1 MSIRPGPWISV
12 PILIGLGWTR
22 IWAAPEQF
30 EGRPLSSVQ
39 FAPETQPLTF
49 EQLLS
54 LTPLRIGEPLHMS
67 DVRAAIQRLYETGEY
82 ADIAVDATANG
93 EGVNLRFLTQPNYF
107 IGHVRVRG
115 VPEPPN
121 EGELLVAT
129 KLQLGTL
136 YSSDQDKAAVE
147 RLDDIVRRNGFYH
160 ATVEPQTQL
169 QPPVQQA
176 LVNFS
181 IEPGRRAKF
190 DGLMATGQMER
201 TIQSIL
207 RTSGWKRFPGFLGWH
222 DLTEDRLQSGLDNI
236 RSWYPK
242 HDRLL
247 ARVTLVNLDYHSA
260 TNTVT
265 PVLTIDSGPPVV
277 VRLKGASLSGGKL
290 RGLLPIYEERSLDRD
305 LLQEGT
311 RDLAE
316 YFQSQGYFHASV
328 NYTLT
333 EATNGSQFIDY
344 SVDRGPKH
352 KLVKLEIEGNHYF
365 TTQTLRDRMTI
376 IPATLVRYRHGR
388 YNHAELERD
397 LDSIRDLY
405 RSNGFRD
412 VQVTSQEMDN
422 YEGKE
427 GHVALIIH
435 VKEGP
440 QWFVSNLNVEGVA
453 DQDRVTMLLYSTS
466 GEPYSDANI
475 ASDRDTILNFYFND
489 GYPDA
494 RFQFTATPAEEPY
507 HMNVSYV
514 VSPGPQV
521 FVRHV
526 LITGLERTRP
536 DLVRNRI
543 DLEPGDPLSQQKITG
558 SQRRLYDLGIFARVD
573 TALQNP
579 DGEEPTKNV
588 IYSIEEAGRY
598 SINTGVGAEIGRIG
612 GGTTSLDSPAG
623 TTGFS
628 PRFIFGVS
636 RLNFLGLAH
645 TISLQSLVSTLEQ
658 RALLTYLAPQFEGNP
673 NLNLQFSGL
682 FDISHDV
689 RTFSARRE
697 EGSVQLGQKLTK
709 ANTLQYRFV
718 FRKVN
723 ILGTPLVTP
732 ELIPL
737 LSQPVRVGLI
747 STSFIQDRRDDPIDP
762 HHGIYTSID
771 LGLASQA
778 FGSQTGFGRVVARN
792 STYYS
797 LTKNLVLA
805 RSTNFG
811 IIERYSGL
819 PEIPLAE
826 RFFGGGSLSNR
837 AFPDY
842 QAGPRD
848 LETGFPIGGNAM
860 FVNTVEL
867 RFPLIGDNLG
877 GVLFNDMGNVYS
889 AVNKISLRFRQ
900 RDLQDFDYGVQ
911 SFGFGLRYRT
921 PIGPVRADFSLSP
934 NSPRFFGFQ
943 GTENQLLFGGG
954 QAVVQRINV
963 FQFHISLGQ
972 AF

>member
-1 MSIRPGPWISV
+1 M
-12 PILIGLGWTR
+12 PILVGLGWTPAS
-22 IWAAPEQF
+22 AAPEQY
-30 EGRPLSSVQ
+30 EGKPIVGVQ

-49 EQLLS
+49 DQLMS
-54 LTPLRIGEPLHMS
+54 LTPLHVGQPLHMS
-67 DVRAAIQRLYETGEY
+67 DVRDAIQRLYETGEY
-82 ADIAVDATANG
+82 ADIAVDATPSG
-93 EGVNLRFLTQPNYF
+93 QGVNLRFLTQPNYF
-107 IGHVRVRG
+107 IGNVRVRG

-129 KLQLGTL
+129 KLQLGTQ
-136 YSSDQDKAAVE
+136 YSIDQDKAAVDRIE
-147 RLDDIVRRNGFYH
+147 QIARRNGLYH
-160 ATVEPQTQL
+160 VTVEPQTML

-176 LVNFS
+176 LVDFNV
-181 IEPGRRAKF
+181 EPGRRAKF
-190 DGLMATGQMER
+190 DGLVATGQMER

-207 RTSGWKRFPGFLGWH
+207 RSSKWKRFPGFLGWH
-222 DLTEDRLQSGLDNI
+222 SLTEDRVESGIDNI

-242 HDRLL
+242 HDHLL
-247 ARVTLVNLDYHSA
+247 AKVTLVNLDYHSA

-277 VRLKGASLSGGKL
+277 VQVKGASVSGGKL
-290 RGLLPIYEERSLDRD
+290 RSLLPIYQERSLDRD

-311 RDLAE
+311 RDLAD
-316 YFQSQGYFHASV
+316 YFQSQGYFHTRV
-328 NYTLT
+328 TYNTT
-333 EATNGSQFIDY
+333 TATNGSEFIDY
-344 SVDRGPKH
+344 TVDRGPKH
-352 KLVKLEIEGNHYF
+352 KLVKLEIEGHHYF
-365 TTQTLRDRMTI
+365 NTGTLRERMTI
-376 IPATLVRYRHGR
+376 IPATLIRYRNGR
-388 YNHAELERD
+388 YNHAQLERD
-397 LDSIRDLY
+397 LDSIRYLY

-412 VQVTSQEMDN
+412 VEVTSQEMDD
-422 YEGKE
+422 YRGKL
-427 GHVALIIH
+427 GNVALLIRIN
-435 VKEGP
+435 EGP
-440 QWFVSNLNVEGVA
+440 QWFVSKLQMEGVS
-453 DQDRVTMLLYSTS
+453 DEDRVSMLLYSIA
-466 GEPYSDANI
+466 GQPYSDENI
-475 ASDRDTILNFYFND
+475 ANDRDTILNFYYDN

-494 RFQFTATPAEEPY
+494 RFQFTAAPAEEPY
-507 HMNVSYV
+507 HMNLTFIVM
-514 VSPGPQV
+514 PGSQV

-526 LITGLERTRP
+526 LINGLDRTQP
-536 DLVRNRI
+536 SLVRNRI
-543 DLEPGDPLSQQKITG
+543 NLEPGDPLSQDKITS

-579 DGEEPTKNV
+579 EGEEPTKNV

-636 RLNFLGLAH
+636 RLNFLGLGH

-673 NLNLQFSGL
+673 NLSLQFSGL

-697 EGSVQLGQKLTK
+697 EGSVQLGQKLSK
-709 ANTLQYRFV
+709 AYTLQYRLV

-737 LSQPVRVGLI
+737 LSQPVRVGLV
-747 STSFIQDRRDDPIDP
+747 STSFIQDKRDDPADP
-762 HHGIYTSID
+762 HRGIYTSVD
-771 LGLASQA
+771 LGLASQVL
-778 FGSQTGFGRVVARN
+778 GSQTGFGRVVARN

-797 LTKNLVLA
+797 LTKNWVLA

-811 IIERYSGL
+811 LIERYSGL

-826 RFFGGGSLSNR
+826 RFFGGGELSNR

-848 LETGFPIGGNAM
+848 LETGFPIGGDAL

-867 RFPLIGDNLG
+867 RFPLLGDNFG
-877 GVLFNDMGNVYS
+877 GVLFNDIGNVYS
-889 AVNKISLRFRQ
+889 AVNKISLRFTQ
-900 RDLQDFDYGVQ
+900 RNLQDFDYAVQ
-911 SFGFGLRYRT
+911 AFGFGLRYRT
-921 PIGPVRADFSLSP
+921 PIGPIRADFSLSP

-943 GTENQLLFGGG
+943 GTENQLLYGGG